1 VTSSQ
6 DLLHLVAQ
14 LEAVIDKL
22 PLGDRSFARDLCA
35 TFHQRGGLSPRQ
47 VLWIERSL
55 LLHRAKHPRRRQ
67 RRQPRAAPR

>member
-1 VTSSQ
+1 MRSFQ
-6 DLLHLVAQ
+6 DLPRIVAR

-35 TFHQRGGLSPRQ
+35 TFHQRGGLSPKQ

-55 LLHRAKHPRRRQ
+55 LLHRAKRPRQ
-67 RRQPRAAPR
+67 KRQPRSAPR